1 MYPLVEAYL
10 ASGQTQKAFCAEHD
24 LAVPVLGYWLRH
36 YRRGQEVSEVP
47 AFFETTPPRG
57 GAPVA
62 EIEYPG
68 GVRLRLFTPVGPS
81 YLAALLGR
89 GCCSRLALRSATS
102 CIVIRRTCARDRE
115 SGG

>member
-1 MYPLVEAYL
+1 MKRTQRRPEEMYPLVEAYL

-47 AFFETTPPRG
+47 AFFEITPPRG

-89 GCCSRLALRSATS
+89 
-102 CIVIRRTCARDRE
+102 V
-115 SGG
+115 